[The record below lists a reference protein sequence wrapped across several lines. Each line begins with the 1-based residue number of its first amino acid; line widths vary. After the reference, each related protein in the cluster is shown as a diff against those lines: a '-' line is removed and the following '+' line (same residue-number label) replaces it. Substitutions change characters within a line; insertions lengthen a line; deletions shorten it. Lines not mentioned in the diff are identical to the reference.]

1 MPPTYLAGLSC
12 EGQSTDPLSGPK
24 ESGWTGLVPAQETTV
39 LGILLKGLAA
49 GLGVSRWVSQ
59 GSVWQLPA
67 LEGSGGWG
75 GGQGPPGGLVPA
87 PTMLAVRRLW
97 VCKLLPAPSA
107 HKGLSPKRQLPLK
120 LGGGLERPRR
130 CLGQRPVQGEAAQV
144 ICLCCEWVEMQWSAT
159 WGCAPKVGGP

>member
-1 MPPTYLAGLSC
+1 MGLA
-12 EGQSTDPLSGPK
+12 
-24 ESGWTGLVPAQETTV
+24 PAQQTTV

-49 GLGVSRWVSQ
+49 GLGVSTRARCDSCQPSRAV
-59 GSVWQLPA
+59 GV
-67 LEGSGGWG
+67 G

-97 VCKLLPAPSA
+97 VCKLLPAPST

-120 LGGGLERPRR
+120 LGGGLERPGR

-144 ICLCCEWVEMQWSAT
+144 ICLC
-159 WGCAPKVGGP
+159 